1 MLFVLAYPIGYARK
15 LADTEGMRTYISR
28 YARDRSKLR
37 ISKTKSTTQGDAFR
51 FGLPDRI
58 RTYGLQSRSLTR
70 YPAVPRVDNVLIL
83 VSRYI
88 VVYLSRLTR
97 YTSTV
102 A

>member
-28 YARDRSKLR
+28 YARDRSNLR

-70 YPAVPRVDNVLIL
+70 YPAVPRVDNVLI
-83 VSRYI
+83 
-88 VVYLSRLTR
+88 
-97 YTSTV
+97 
-102 A
+102 